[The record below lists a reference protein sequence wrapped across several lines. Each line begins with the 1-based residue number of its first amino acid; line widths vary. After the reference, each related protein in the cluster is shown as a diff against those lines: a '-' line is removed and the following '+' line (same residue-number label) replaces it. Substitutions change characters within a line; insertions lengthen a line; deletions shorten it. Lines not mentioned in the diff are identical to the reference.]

1 MIFWDGDTQQ
11 HITVFVLFLILRN
24 FLVSSSSL
32 KIPDKISDC
41 IIIINGEYLNESLF
55 ELRKFEF
62 FYLIS
67 LCLMIKNYNYNI
79 ILCNLLYCLHFDLK
93 CLWHFQHL
101 CLCYLYCLCYSS
113 LYFFYCGMDLNNFT
127 VVIVFNFI
135 VIVII
140 IITVFFLLFIGIYM
154 IF

>member
-41 IIIINGEYLNESLF
+41 IIIINGEYLNVSLF

-62 FYLIS
+62 FI
-67 LCLMIKNYNYNI
+67 
-79 ILCNLLYCLHFDLK
+79 
-93 CLWHFQHL
+93 
-101 CLCYLYCLCYSS
+101 
-113 LYFFYCGMDLNNFT
+113 
-127 VVIVFNFI
+127 
-135 VIVII
+135 
-140 IITVFFLLFIGIYM
+140 
-154 IF
+154 